1 MRSVLR
7 FVPSATLAIALAA
20 SHVSHAQRPAFDVAE
35 KSVADLQAAMASGEV
50 SSRQLVEAYL
60 ARIAA
65 YDQQGPALNT
75 MVATNREAV
84 AQADALDAERRAGRV
99 RGPLHGI
106 PIVVKDNYE
115 TTEMPTGAG
124 SIALAANHPPRDA
137 FQVKKLRDAG
147 VVIVGKTNL
156 HELASGITTIAS
168 FGGQTRNPYDP
179 SRNPGGSSGG
189 TGAAVAASF
198 AAAGMGSDTCG
209 SIRIPA
215 AHQALVGL
223 RGTHGLSSRT
233 GIVPLSHTQD
243 IGGPLARSIAD
254 LAVMLDATV
263 GPDPADAVTKEG
275 EGHIPPSY
283 AAVLA
288 GATLKGVKLGVVR
301 SLFGPA
307 PDDEEVARVIQQ
319 AIDRI
324 KALGAEPVDVIVP
337 GLDDLLRD
345 GSVIVHE
352 LKPDLA
358 AYLKTVPN
366 APLLDPERIVT
377 DGLYHVQLETMFNQR
392 LSPAAKAD
400 PEAYRRALVKRTALR
415 QVLLA
420 TLDQYGVK
428 ALVYP
433 TIRRKAARIGDPQPG
448 STCQVSAHS
457 GLPALSVPAGFT
469 DDGLPVG
476 IEFLGA
482 AFDEAGLLQI
492 GQALEEAAHIRR
504 PPYST
509 PPLENGKPPAPRKTS
524 VAFRVPAEAQPR
536 NGDLEVTVALSYD
549 APTSRLTYQATV
561 SGPRKTDD
569 LRALWLHRG
578 SPDAPGPA
586 LQQLPVPPAWPASGV
601 VTLGHAEREALRNG
615 KLYLEMYT
623 RQQPLGA
630 GRAAVSIPVDGR

>member
-7 FVPSATLAIALAA
+7 SIPPAAVAIVLAA
-20 SHVSHAQRPAFDVAE
+20 GAVSHAQRPAVDVAE
-35 KSVADLQAAMASGEV
+35 KSIADLQAAMTSGEV
-50 SSRQLVEAYL
+50 TSRQLVEAYL

-65 YDQQGPALNT
+65 YDQQGPALNA
-75 MVATNREAV
+75 MVALNRDAA

-115 TTEMPTGAG
+115 TSEMPTGAG

-137 FQVKKLRDAG
+137 FMVAKLREAG
-147 VVIVGKTNL
+147 AVIVGKANM
-156 HELASGITTIAS
+156 HELAAGITTIAS

-215 AHQALVGL
+215 SHHALVGL
-223 RGTHGLSSRT
+223 RGTEGLSSRT

-263 GPDPADAVTKEG
+263 GPDPADAVTKAG
-275 EGHIPPSY
+275 EGKIPQSY
-283 AAVLA
+283 AALL
-288 GATLKGVKLGVVR
+288 GASTLKGVKLGVVR
-301 SLFGPA
+301 SLFGGT
-307 PDDEEVARVIQQ
+307 PDDEEVGRVIQQ
-319 AIDRI
+319 AIDRM
-324 KALGAEPVDVIVP
+324 KALGAEPVDVVVP

-352 LKPDLA
+352 FKTDLA
-358 AYLKTVPN
+358 AYLKTVPG
-366 APLLDPERIVT
+366 AALLDPERIVT
-377 DGLYHVQLETMFNQR
+377 DGLYHVQLEGTFNQR
-392 LSPAAKAD
+392 LASSVKPDA
-400 PEAYRRALVKRTALR
+400 EGYRRAMVKRTALR
-415 QVLLA
+415 QALLA
-420 TLDQYGVK
+420 TLEQHGVK

-433 TIRRKAARIGDPQPG
+433 TIRRKAARIGDPQAG
-448 STCQVSAHS
+448 TTCQVSAHS

-476 IEFLGA
+476 VELLGA
-482 AFDEAGLLQI
+482 AFDEAGLLQL
-492 GQALEEAAHIRR
+492 GHALEQAAHVRR

-509 PPLENGKPPAPRKTS
+509 PPLENGKPPAPRKTT
-524 VAFRVPAEAQPR
+524 VAFRLPADAAPR
-536 NGDLEVTVALSYD
+536 SGDLEVSVALSYD
-549 APTSRLTYQATV
+549 APTARLTYQATV

-578 SPDAPGPA
+578 APDAPGPA
-586 LQQLPVPPAWPASGV
+586 LQQLPVPPAWPASGIV
-601 VTLGHAEREALRNG
+601 VLSHAEREALRNG
-615 KLYLEMYT
+615 KLYLELYT

-630 GRAAVSIPVDGR
+630 GRAAVSIPADGR